1 MRDSRDLHHLWT
13 PIWQVPRLL
22 ACFASQVFHSLL
34 RLRLRPVSKPRTLT
48 YFSPQSATGRPQHMT
63 SRSVAGGHTLPPNP
77 EFLDF
82 ERTDGDP
89 KKWPTNTK
97 QVVDTDGNVNYMKP
111 LGPDDSSD
119 IHWRCQIATKVA
131 ERLGKPCTWPVCR

>member
-1 MRDSRDLHHLWT
+1 MHGKLPTPYMAGLLGCSRVLH
-13 PIWQVPRLL
+13 QG
-22 ACFASQVFHSLL
+22 FHSLL

-48 YFSPQSATGRPQHMT
+48 YFSPQRATGRPQLMA

-97 QVVDTDGNVNYMKP
+97 QVVDTEGNINYMKP
-111 LGPDDSSD
+111 LGPDNSSD
-119 IHWRCQIATKVA
+119 IHWRCQIAAKVA
-131 ERLGKPCTWPVCR
+131 ERLGKPCTWLVCR